1 MSAPLISVI
10 VPVYKVEKYLEKCI
24 ESIVNQ
30 SYSNLEIIL
39 VDDGS
44 PDLCGKICDIYA
56 EKDSRIKVI
65 HKKNGGVSTARN
77 AALDIM
83 QGDYVG
89 FVDSDDY
96 IDLKMYEYLINY
108 IIEYEADI
116 SICEFR
122 KIYESNGEIQADNPR
137 IIQCLNNLQAMELL
151 IGDEIIGSQPCN
163 KLFRAELFKNIRFP
177 QGRVYEDIAIMHRVF
192 SKANRV
198 VCSSQMMYNYL
209 IRGNS
214 TSYSQSPQWGYSL
227 YKAFADRYNYIKNY
241 FPSLEKVAE
250 SKLIGIAVGMYIHL
264 QKFPS
269 NKEMRNWEKEI
280 SNQLKKHRK
289 TIWNMKEIRLIR
301 RIDAYVLSIFP
312 SVIKIKY
319 KIFYRI
325 SGAKNEYIKNR

>member
-1 MSAPLISVI
+1 MSVPLISVI

-44 PDLCGKICDIYA
+44 PDFCGKICDIYA
-56 EKDSRIKVI
+56 ERDSRIKVI
-65 HKKNGGVSTARN
+65 HKKNGGLSTARN

-96 IDLKMYEYLINY
+96 IDLKMYEYLFNH
-108 IIEYEADI
+108 IIEYKADI

-122 KIYESNGEIQADNPR
+122 KIYESNGEIQADNLET
-137 IIQCLNNLQAMELL
+137 IQCLNNSQAMELL

-163 KLFRAELFKNIRFP
+163 KLFKAELFENIRFP
-177 QGRVYEDIAIMHRVF
+177 EGRVYEDIAIMHRVF

-198 VCSSQMMYNYL
+198 VCSSKMMYNYF
-209 IRGNS
+209 IRENS

-227 YKAFADRYNYIKNY
+227 YKAFADRYAYIKNY

-250 SKLIGIAVGMYIHL
+250 SKLIGIALGMYIHL

-269 NKEMRNWEKEI
+269 NKDIINWEKEI

-289 TIWNMKEIRLIR
+289 RILNIQEMSIAR
-301 RIDAYVLSIFP
+301 RIDGYILSIFP
-312 SVIKIKY
+312 SVIKLKY
-319 KIFYRI
+319 KIFYTI
-325 SGAKNEYIKNR
+325 NGAKK